1 MPNFN
6 VLIWLFLVKSDYIFN
21 FPPKVYFIL
30 LLCYQFFT
38 ILYTVNGMGRGLEI
52 IFLRNIKSIVFN
64 DNIPIVDCP
73 IDF

>member
-1 MPNFN
+1 MPNFD

-38 ILYTVNGMGRGLEI
+38 VLHAGIEMGRRLEI
-52 IFLRNIKSIVFN
+52 FFGNF
-64 DNIPIVDCP
+64 P
-73 IDF
+73 

>member
-1 MPNFN
+1 M
-6 VLIWLFLVKSDYIFN
+6 VRMVYRVLLIWLFLVKSDYIFN

-52 IFLRNIKSIVFN
+52 IFRNF
-64 DNIPIVDCP
+64 P
-73 IDF
+73 